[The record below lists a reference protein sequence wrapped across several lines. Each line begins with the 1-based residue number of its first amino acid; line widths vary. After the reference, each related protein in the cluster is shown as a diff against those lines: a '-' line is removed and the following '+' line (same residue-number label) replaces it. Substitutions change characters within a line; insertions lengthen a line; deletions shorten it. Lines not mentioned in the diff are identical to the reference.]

1 MYHLVN
7 SMKKFNL
14 LAIITVLLALIGF
27 LFLKQTILPPSNL
40 TSQSQNN
47 SSLQDSSFKIEIN
60 SLIGGGFAGATNV
73 IIINSLGEI
82 YQVSSPDYNTP
93 PTKTLVKNIEA
104 STVKSI
110 RDSLVKANI
119 FGMAETQPAYSETEW
134 KIVLNNQEKIVH
146 FGHTPKNLLE
156 TEAILNSILS
166 ALR

>member
-73 IIINSLGEI
+73 IIINS
-82 YQVSSPDYNTP
+82 
-93 PTKTLVKNIEA
+93 
-104 STVKSI
+104 
-110 RDSLVKANI
+110 
-119 FGMAETQPAYSETEW
+119 
-134 KIVLNNQEKIVH
+134 
-146 FGHTPKNLLE
+146 
-156 TEAILNSILS
+156 
-166 ALR
+166 